1 MRLRKIEL
9 ANFKRLADFR
19 TQFSP
24 GINVVKGRLNEMGKS
39 TLLEGIIVA
48 LFGNPRSTAREVK
61 GYVSWGSTS
70 QFRTGLE
77 FEERGNRYLL
87 EKDFGKGTARL
98 TGDNDDTELDTFREI
113 SERMA
118 ELLGTKSEDLFLC
131 SCCIRQAQVSEIAS
145 GKKEISESLEEIVT
159 GGKESTLASQVIQK
173 LDSRVAEM
181 KRGLD
186 KPAKNP
192 GVLAGLRNQL
202 RVASQRYAD
211 VRDEVSSV
219 EAHRIKLM
227 EVNKE
232 LLQVKGE
239 HENARSL
246 LEKNRLRKEL
256 EASIK
261 DLEQKFDEA
270 EKLLNGI
277 RSLEEDVRKADREL
291 VAIEGLKEK
300 RQVSEFRKGLDAIR
314 NRRGDIQEDLA
325 EREKELVEARGKLEG
340 RKLIRFLGSGKSITV
355 AAAVLGG
362 GMLGTLVGPLYLL
375 SLIVLGACLL
385 GIAAWARVA
394 LIRDRTNISG
404 IEERVGRMKESV
416 EALGKE
422 EEELLTQAKC
432 STIDEFDEKERAFYH
447 WLEMKGGAELRLEGM
462 VGGKTIQGIDN
473 QRSEAA
479 RKLAVEQAKL
489 TQDLIETCLG
499 PEEYVALERKEQLQQ
514 AKRADLEE
522 QKRRCEVIIEQ
533 ARFNMEHQVEL
544 EEELERLQ
552 QDLEQKER
560 KVRIYQLAGEFISRA
575 RSEILASSQEALE
588 QEIQRYLSVFTNG
601 KYERVKIGREDLDFW
616 VYSDEKE
623 DWAKPEE
630 LSGGAIDQ
638 FYLAFRF
645 ALVKLIFDD
654 KKPPLILDDPFVNFD
669 SVRLASTLSFCR
681 TLSSDYQIIIFT
693 LSDSYDEVAD
703 NIILLGEEEESP

>member
-159 GGKESTLASQVIQK
+159 GGQESTLASQVIQK

-202 RVASQRYAD
+202 QVASQRYAD
-211 VRDEVSSV
+211 VRDEVSRV

-340 RKLIRFLGSGKSITV
+340 RKLIRFLGSGKSITA

-362 GMLGTLVGPLYLL
+362 GMIGILVGPLYLL

-432 STIDEFDEKERAFYH
+432 STIDEFDEKERAFYR
-447 WLEMKGGAELRLEGM
+447 WLEMKGGAEFRLEGM

-544 EEELERLQ
+544 EEELEGLQ

-645 ALVKLIFDD
+645 ALVKLIFND

-669 SVRLASTLSFCR
+669 SVRLANTLRFLKA
-681 TLSSDYQIIIFT
+681 LSSDYQIIIFT
-693 LSDSYDEVAD
+693 LSESYDKVAD
-703 NIILLGEEEESP
+703 NIILLGEEEKSS

>member
-39 TLLEGIIVA
+39 TLLEGIVVA

-87 EKDFGKGTARL
+87 EKDFVKGTARL

-159 GGKESTLASQVIQK
+159 GGQESTLASQVIQK

-186 KPAKNP
+186 KPAKNL
-192 GVLAGLRNQL
+192 GVIAGLRNQL
-202 RVASQRYAD
+202 QVASQRHAD
-211 VRDEVSSV
+211 VRDEVSRV

-239 HENARSL
+239 HDNARSL

-261 DLEQKFDEA
+261 DLEQRFDEA
-270 EKLLNGI
+270 EKLLSGI
-277 RSLEEDVRKADREL
+277 RSLEEDVRKADGEV

-325 EREKELVEARGKLEG
+325 EREKELVEAREKLEG
-340 RKLIRFLGSGKSITV
+340 RKLIRFLGSGKSITA

-362 GMLGTLVGPLYLL
+362 GMIGTLVGPLYLL

-385 GIAAWARVA
+385 AMAVWARVA

-416 EALGKE
+416 KALGKE

-447 WLEMKGGAELRLEGM
+447 WLEMKGGGEFRLEGM

-489 TQDLIETCLG
+489 TQDLIGTCLG
-499 PEEYVALERKEQLQQ
+499 PEEYVALERKEQLLQ

-533 ARFNMEHQVEL
+533 ARFNMEHQVGL
-544 EEELERLQ
+544 EEELEGLQ

-560 KVRIYQLAGEFISRA
+560 KVRIYQLASEFISRA
-575 RSEILASSQEALE
+575 RSEILASSQEALVK
-588 QEIQRYLSVFTNG
+588 EIEAYLSVFTDG

-638 FYLAFRF
+638 FYLAFRL
-645 ALVKLIFDD
+645 ALVKLIFND
-654 KKPPLILDDPFVNFD
+654 KRPPLILDDPFVNFD
-669 SVRLASTLSFCR
+669 SVRLANTLRFLK

-693 LSDSYDEVAD
+693 LSESYDKVAD
-703 NIILLGEEEESP
+703 NIILLGEEEKSS

>member
-98 TGDNDDTELDTFREI
+98 TGDNGHTELDTFREI

-202 RVASQRYAD
+202 QVASQRYAD
-211 VRDEVSSV
+211 VRDEVSRV

-239 HENARSL
+239 HENAKSL

-291 VAIEGLKEK
+291 VTIEGLKEK

-385 GIAAWARVA
+385 AIAAWARVA
-394 LIRDRTNISG
+394 LIRDRANISG

-432 STIDEFDEKERAFYH
+432 STIDEFDEKERAFYR
-447 WLEMKGGAELRLEGM
+447 WLERKGGAEFRLEGM
-462 VGGKTIQGIDN
+462 VGGKTIRGIDN

-479 RKLAVEQAKL
+479 RKLAVEQARL

-499 PEEYVALERKEQLQQ
+499 PEEYVALERKEQLLQ

-544 EEELERLQ
+544 EEELEGLQ

-560 KVRIYQLAGEFISRA
+560 KVRIYQLASEFISRA
-575 RSEILASSQEALE
+575 RSEILASSQEALVK
-588 QEIQRYLSVFTNG
+588 EIEAYLSVFTNG

-630 LSGGAIDQ
+630 LSGGTIDQ

-645 ALVKLIFDD
+645 ALVKLIFND

-669 SVRLASTLSFCR
+669 SVRLANTLRFLKA
-681 TLSSDYQIIIFT
+681 LSSDYQIIIFT

-703 NIILLGEEEESP
+703 NIILLGEEEKSS

>member
-98 TGDNDDTELDTFREI
+98 TGDNDHTELDTFREI

-202 RVASQRYAD
+202 QVASQRYAD

-239 HENARSL
+239 HENAKSL

-340 RKLIRFLGSGKSITV
+340 RKLIRFLGSGKSITA

-362 GMLGTLVGPLYLL
+362 GMIGILVGPLYLL

-432 STIDEFDEKERAFYH
+432 STIDEFDEKERAFYR
-447 WLEMKGGAELRLEGM
+447 WLERKGGAEFRLEGM

-479 RKLAVEQAKL
+479 RKLAVEQARL

-544 EEELERLQ
+544 EEELEGLQ

-560 KVRIYQLAGEFISRA
+560 KVRIYQLASEFISRA
-575 RSEILASSQEALE
+575 RSEILASSQEALVK
-588 QEIQRYLSVFTNG
+588 EIEAYLSVFTNG

-630 LSGGAIDQ
+630 LSGGTIDQ

-645 ALVKLIFDD
+645 ALVKLIFND

-669 SVRLASTLSFCR
+669 SVRLANTLRFLKA
-681 TLSSDYQIIIFT
+681 LSSDYQIIIFT
-693 LSDSYDEVAD
+693 LSESYDEVAD
-703 NIILLGEEEESP
+703 NIILLGEEEKSS

>member
-98 TGDNDDTELDTFREI
+98 TGDNDHTELDTFREI

-131 SCCIRQAQVSEIAS
+131 SSCIRQAQVSEIAS

-202 RVASQRYAD
+202 QVASQRYAD

-239 HENARSL
+239 HENAKSL

-261 DLEQKFDEA
+261 DLEQRFDEA

-291 VAIEGLKEK
+291 VTIEGLKEK
-300 RQVSEFRKGLDAIR
+300 RQVLEFRKGLDAIR

-362 GMLGTLVGPLYLL
+362 GMLGPLVGPLYLL

-385 GIAAWARVA
+385 AIAAWARVA
-394 LIRDRTNISG
+394 LIRDRANISG

-638 FYLAFRF
+638 VYLAFRF

-703 NIILLGEEEESP
+703 NIILLGEEEKSS

>member
-98 TGDNDDTELDTFREI
+98 TGDNGHTELDTFREI

-131 SCCIRQAQVSEIAS
+131 SSCIRQAQVSEIAS

-202 RVASQRYAD
+202 QIASQRYAD

-239 HENARSL
+239 HENAKSL

-277 RSLEEDVRKADREL
+277 RSLEEDIRKADREL
-291 VAIEGLKEK
+291 VTIEGLKEK
-300 RQVSEFRKGLDAIR
+300 RQVSEFRKVLDAIR

-340 RKLIRFLGSGKSITV
+340 RKLIRFLGSGKSITA

-362 GMLGTLVGPLYLL
+362 GMIGILVGPLYLL

-404 IEERVGRMKESV
+404 VEERVGRMKESV

-432 STIDEFDEKERAFYH
+432 STIDEFDEKERAFYR
-447 WLEMKGGAELRLEGM
+447 WLERKGGAEFRLEGM

-479 RKLAVEQAKL
+479 RRLAVEQARL

-499 PEEYVALERKEQLQQ
+499 PEEYVALERKEQLLQ

-544 EEELERLQ
+544 EEELEGLQ

-560 KVRIYQLAGEFISRA
+560 KVRIYQLASESISRA
-575 RSEILASSQEALE
+575 RSEILASSQEALVK
-588 QEIQRYLSVFTNG
+588 EIEAYLSVFTNG

-623 DWAKPEE
+623 DWVKPEE
-630 LSGGAIDQ
+630 LSGGTIDQ

-645 ALVKLIFDD
+645 ALVKLIFND

-669 SVRLASTLSFCR
+669 SVRLANTLRFLKA
-681 TLSSDYQIIIFT
+681 LSSDYQIIIFT
-693 LSDSYDEVAD
+693 LSESYDKVAD
-703 NIILLGEEEESP
+703 NIILLGEEEKSS

>member
-98 TGDNDDTELDTFREI
+98 TGDNDHTELDTFREI

-159 GGKESTLASQVIQK
+159 GGQESTLASQVIQK

-202 RVASQRYAD
+202 QVASQRYAD
-211 VRDEVSSV
+211 VRDEVSRV

-239 HENARSL
+239 HDNARSL

-291 VAIEGLKEK
+291 VTIEGLKEK

-432 STIDEFDEKERAFYH
+432 STIDEFDEKERAFYR
-447 WLEMKGGAELRLEGM
+447 WLERKGGAEFRLEGM

-479 RKLAVEQAKL
+479 RKLAVEQARL

-499 PEEYVALERKEQLQQ
+499 PEEYVALERKEQLLQ

-544 EEELERLQ
+544 EEELEGLQ

-560 KVRIYQLAGEFISRA
+560 KVRVYQLAGEFISRA
-575 RSEILASSQEALE
+575 RSEILASSQEALVK
-588 QEIQRYLSVFTNG
+588 EIEAYLSVFTNG

-630 LSGGAIDQ
+630 LSGGTIDQ

-645 ALVKLIFDD
+645 ALVKLIFND

-669 SVRLASTLSFCR
+669 SVRLANTLRFLKA
-681 TLSSDYQIIIFT
+681 LSSDYQIIIFT
-693 LSDSYDEVAD
+693 LSESYDKVAD
-703 NIILLGEEEESP
+703 NIILLGEEEKSS

>member
-98 TGDNDDTELDTFREI
+98 TGDNDHTELDTFKEI

-202 RVASQRYAD
+202 QVASQRYAD

-239 HENARSL
+239 HDNARSL

-291 VAIEGLKEK
+291 VTIEGLKEK

-340 RKLIRFLGSGKSITV
+340 RKLIRFLGSGKSITA

-362 GMLGTLVGPLYLL
+362 GMIGILVGPLYLL

-432 STIDEFDEKERAFYH
+432 STIDEFDEKERAFYR
-447 WLEMKGGAELRLEGM
+447 WLERKGGAEFRLEGM

-479 RKLAVEQAKL
+479 RKLAVEQARL

-499 PEEYVALERKEQLQQ
+499 PEEYVALERKEQLLQ

-544 EEELERLQ
+544 EEELEGLQ

-560 KVRIYQLAGEFISRA
+560 KVRIYQLASEFISRA
-575 RSEILASSQEALE
+575 RSEILASSQEALVK
-588 QEIQRYLSVFTNG
+588 EIEAYLSVFTNG

-630 LSGGAIDQ
+630 LSGGTIDQ

-645 ALVKLIFDD
+645 ALVKLIFND

-669 SVRLASTLSFCR
+669 SVRLANTLRFLKA
-681 TLSSDYQIIIFT
+681 LSSDYQIIIFT
-693 LSDSYDEVAD
+693 LSESYDKVAD
-703 NIILLGEEEESP
+703 NIILLGEEEKSS

>member
-98 TGDNDDTELDTFREI
+98 TGDNDHTELDTFREI

-325 EREKELVEARGKLEG
+325 EREKELVQARGKLEG
-340 RKLIRFLGSGKSITV
+340 RKLIRFLGSGKSITA

-362 GMLGTLVGPLYLL
+362 GMIGILVGPLYLL

-544 EEELERLQ
+544 EEELEGLQ

>member
-87 EKDFGKGTARL
+87 EKDFGRGTARL
-98 TGDNDDTELDTFREI
+98 TGDNDHTELDTFKEI

-131 SCCIRQAQVSEIAS
+131 SSCIRQAQVSEIAS

-202 RVASQRYAD
+202 QVASQRYAD

-291 VAIEGLKEK
+291 VTIEGLKEK

-340 RKLIRFLGSGKSITV
+340 RKLIRFLGSGKSITA

-362 GMLGTLVGPLYLL
+362 GMIGILVGPLYLL

-447 WLEMKGGAELRLEGM
+447 WLERKGGAEFRLEGM

-479 RKLAVEQAKL
+479 RKLAVEQARL

-499 PEEYVALERKEQLQQ
+499 PEEYVALERKEQLLQ

-544 EEELERLQ
+544 EEELEGLQ

-560 KVRIYQLAGEFISRA
+560 KVRIYQLASEFISRA
-575 RSEILASSQEALE
+575 RSEILASSQEALVK
-588 QEIQRYLSVFTNG
+588 EIEAYLSVFTNG

-630 LSGGAIDQ
+630 LSGGTIDQ

-645 ALVKLIFDD
+645 ALVKLIFND

-669 SVRLASTLSFCR
+669 SVRLANTLRFLKA
-681 TLSSDYQIIIFT
+681 LSSDYQIIIFT
-693 LSDSYDEVAD
+693 LSESYDEVAD
-703 NIILLGEEEESP
+703 NIILLGEEEKSS

>member
-159 GGKESTLASQVIQK
+159 GGQESTLASQVIQK

-186 KPAKNP
+186 KPAKNL

-202 RVASQRYAD
+202 QVASQRHAD
-211 VRDEVSSV
+211 LRDEVSRV

-239 HENARSL
+239 HDNARSL

-270 EKLLNGI
+270 
-277 RSLEEDVRKADREL
+277 
-291 VAIEGLKEK
+291 
-300 RQVSEFRKGLDAIR
+300 
-314 NRRGDIQEDLA
+314 
-325 EREKELVEARGKLEG
+325 
-340 RKLIRFLGSGKSITV
+340 
-355 AAAVLGG
+355 
-362 GMLGTLVGPLYLL
+362 
-375 SLIVLGACLL
+375 
-385 GIAAWARVA
+385 
-394 LIRDRTNISG
+394 
-404 IEERVGRMKESV
+404 
-416 EALGKE
+416 
-422 EEELLTQAKC
+422 
-432 STIDEFDEKERAFYH
+432 
-447 WLEMKGGAELRLEGM
+447 
-462 VGGKTIQGIDN
+462 
-473 QRSEAA
+473 
-479 RKLAVEQAKL
+479 
-489 TQDLIETCLG
+489 
-499 PEEYVALERKEQLQQ
+499 
-514 AKRADLEE
+514 
-522 QKRRCEVIIEQ
+522 
-533 ARFNMEHQVEL
+533 
-544 EEELERLQ
+544 
-552 QDLEQKER
+552 
-560 KVRIYQLAGEFISRA
+560 
-575 RSEILASSQEALE
+575 
-588 QEIQRYLSVFTNG
+588 
-601 KYERVKIGREDLDFW
+601 
-616 VYSDEKE
+616 
-623 DWAKPEE
+623 
-630 LSGGAIDQ
+630 
-638 FYLAFRF
+638 
-645 ALVKLIFDD
+645 
-654 KKPPLILDDPFVNFD
+654 
-669 SVRLASTLSFCR
+669 
-681 TLSSDYQIIIFT
+681 
-693 LSDSYDEVAD
+693 
-703 NIILLGEEEESP
+703 